1 MNDFQAMRDRAIK
14 RAMREGAAYYID
26 RLIEN
31 MLREIP
37 ADRVFSRADVIEL
50 LRGTSEGLREVTT
63 T

>member
-1 MNDFQAMRDRAIK
+1 MNQFQAMKDRAIK

-31 MLREIP
+31 VQREIP
-37 ADRVFSRADVIEL
+37 ADRLFTRDDVVEL